1 MLINLVYLVIFLIL
15 VFVIYI
21 AVKAINTGMQAKN
34 SNKLEDNIKKTD
46 FIDGENESIS
56 SGKTCYRLQRKST
69 CKTGQQRSGFNQC
82 ENVDKPILRNCC

>member
-56 SGKTCYRLQRKST
+56 DELIKLNDLFESEVITKEEFEKAKKKLL
-69 CKTGQQRSGFNQC
+69 
-82 ENVDKPILRNCC
+82 DK

>member
-56 SGKTCYRLQRKST
+56 DELIKLNDLFESKVITKEEFEKAKKKLL
-69 CKTGQQRSGFNQC
+69 
-82 ENVDKPILRNCC
+82 DK

>member
-56 SGKTCYRLQRKST
+56 DELIKLNDLFESKVITKEEFEKAKKKIL
-69 CKTGQQRSGFNQC
+69 
-82 ENVDKPILRNCC
+82 EN

>member
-34 SNKLEDNIKKTD
+34 SNKLADNIKNSDYADT
-46 FIDGENESIS
+46 ENGSIS
-56 SGKTCYRLQRKST
+56 DELRKLNDLYESEVIT
-69 CKTGQQRSGFNQC
+69 KKEF
-82 ENVDKPILRNCC
+82 EKAKKKLLDK

>member
-15 VFVIYI
+15 VYVIYI

-34 SNKLEDNIKKTD
+34 SNKLEDNIKNAD

-56 SGKTCYRLQRKST
+56 DELIKLNDLFESKVITKEEFEKAKKKLL
-69 CKTGQQRSGFNQC
+69 
-82 ENVDKPILRNCC
+82 DK

>member
-15 VFVIYI
+15 IYVIFI

-34 SNKLEDNIKKTD
+34 SNKLEDNIKKND

-56 SGKTCYRLQRKST
+56 DELIKLNDLFESEVITKEEFEKAKKKLL
-69 CKTGQQRSGFNQC
+69 
-82 ENVDKPILRNCC
+82 DK